1 MFLFTIPQ
9 YRYRINFMFG
19 HSWVLILLFFIV
31 ILIFTVVGF
40 ILHWFIFRKIR
51 AEIAVF
57 TVSFRTVVIF
67 MMLSIIV
74 PSSTMRS
81 EHESCW
87 ILIVCWCCN
96 VYVDYVAEIAEN
108 IVQKVKMFTK
118 LIKILLHD
126 LELLI

>member
-40 ILHWFIFRKIR
+40 ILDWFIFRKIR

-74 PSSTMRS
+74 PSSTMGS

-87 ILIVCWCCN
+87 ILVVRWCCN
-96 VYVDYVAEIAEN
+96 VHVYYVAEIAKN